1 MARLASQAKAGF
13 FPTPDSV
20 VSLLKT
26 KISFEEGARILDPC
40 CGKGKTLSQL
50 AGPTIENINGISLE
64 IKTTLTYGVELDHQR
79 ATEAKTRLFKAV
91 WGDALTEA
99 RISSQAFGLLYLN
112 PPYDTAI
119 QAIHT
124 DDKRLEHQFLRSY
137 SRTLQIGG
145 ILVFVIPYYVLKHC
159 AKTLARNFKVQVV
172 GFPDDEFPLFKQCV
186 VFGEK
191 RYMSEEKAK
200 ATQEHLEELAEMTPE
215 EFQSEVWPL
224 ETMAPIVVP
233 AANKPINFRV
243 DRLDPLEAIPVINK
257 TGILKDVL
265 RELTPVKNNNIRPL
279 TSLENGHLALMLA
292 GGYMNGSI
300 EKDGRQLVIKGV
312 IHKTEKIVQTYENEN
327 GGGSITTKDQ
337 YIPTVKI
344 IDMQTAELIIV
355 Q

>member
-13 FPTPDSV
+13 FPTPESV

-26 KISFEEGARILDPC
+26 KISFEKDARALDPC
-40 CGKGKTLSQL
+40 CGYGNTLSRL
-50 AGPTIENINGISLE
+50 ASQDTI
-64 IKTTLTYGVELDHQR
+64 TYGVELDHQR
-79 ATEAKTRLFKAV
+79 ATKAKSQLFKAV

-99 RISSQAFGLLYLN
+99 RVSTQSFGLLYLN

-119 QAIHT
+119 NS
-124 DDKRLEHQFLRSY
+124 DDNSDRRLEHQFLRSY
-137 SRTLQIGG
+137 IRTLQIGG
-145 ILVFVIPYYVLKHC
+145 ILVLVIPYYVLKAC
-159 AKTLARNFKVQVV
+159 AKTLARNFKVQVT
-172 GFPDDEFPLFKQCV
+172 GFPDEEFPMFKQCV

-191 RYMSEEKAK
+191 RYISEEKAK
-200 ATQEHLEELAEMTPE
+200 ATQEHLEELAGMTPA

-224 ETMAPIVVP
+224 ETMAPIVIP
-233 AANKPINFRV
+233 KADKPVNFRI

-257 TGILKDVL
+257 AGILQDVL
-265 RELTPVKNNNIRPL
+265 QELIPTKNNNIRPL

-292 GGYMNGSI
+292 GGYMNGAI

-312 IHKTEKIVQTYENEN
+312 IKKIEKIVQVHENET

-337 YIPTVKI
+337 YIPTVKV
-344 IDMQTAELIIV
+344 IDMQTAELITV